1 MRVTGVLAVPVTAGF
16 FFDDQLAIRAGAGH
30 DGFDYTGQP
39 LIPGFRRVRQPGEAV
54 SVLLVLDDGGVE
66 FGDCAAVQYSGA
78 GGRDP
83 LFAARDAVAAIEEFV
98 APALRGADLGEG
110 FRSLSARID
119 ALTDAGGRP
128 LHSAVRYGVSQAVLA
143 AVARARRLTMAEV
156 IREEYRTGA
165 PLLPV
170 PLYAQSGDE
179 RYGNAEKMILKG
191 VDVLPHGLINNVAE
205 KFGASGEIL
214 AGYVRWLTARIG
226 ELAPSPDYR
235 PRLHL
240 DLYGCA
246 GLAFGGE
253 TDAVAAY
260 LADLGRIARPYDLAV
275 EHPIDAGSR
284 EAQIATYQRL
294 RCRLAELQS
303 PVRIVV
309 DEWCNTL
316 DDVRAFVAAGAAD
329 VIHVKT
335 PDLGSIGN
343 TAEALLLAR
352 DAGLEAYC
360 GGTCNETDRSAQV
373 TAHVAMACQATQV
386 LAKPGMGVDEGL
398 MIVGNEMA
406 RTAALVRAREAA
418 RQPARCAG
426 SPADTLV
433 GTAN

>member
-1 MRVTGVLAVPVTAGF
+1 MMRIVDVLAVPVQAGF

-30 DGFDYTGQP
+30 DGFDYTGEP
-39 LIPGFRRVRQPGEAV
+39 RIPGFRRVRQPGEAV
-54 SVLLVLDDGGVE
+54 SVLLFLDDGGVE

-83 LFAARDAVAAIEEFV
+83 LFTAHDAVAAVEKVV
-98 APALRGADLGEG
+98 APALRGTDLGEG
-110 FRSLSARID
+110 FRAVSARID
-119 ALTDAGGRP
+119 ALTGPDGSL
-128 LHSAVRYGVSQAVLA
+128 LHTAVRYGVTQAVLA
-143 AVARARRLTMAEV
+143 AVAHSRRLTMAEV
-156 IREEYRTGA
+156 VRDEYNTGA

-170 PLYAQSGDE
+170 PLYAQTGDD
-179 RYGNAEKMILKG
+179 RYSNAEKMILKG

-214 AGYVRWLTARIG
+214 ADYVRWLVGRIRD
-226 ELAPSPDYR
+226 LAPSPGYR

-246 GLAFGGE
+246 GLAFGGD

-260 LADLGRIARPYDLAV
+260 LAELGKIAQPYDLAI

-284 EAQIATYQRL
+284 EAQIATFRRL
-294 RCRLAELQS
+294 RDRLSELGS
-303 PVRIVV
+303 GVRVVV

-316 DDVRAFVAAGAAD
+316 DDVRAFIAAGAAD

-352 DAGLEAYC
+352 DAGLAAYC

-418 RQPARCAG
+418 RHAR
-426 SPADTLV
+426 V
-433 GTAN
+433 

>member
-1 MRVTGVLAVPVTAGF
+1 MMRIVDVHAVPVRAGF

-30 DGFDYTGQP
+30 DGFDYTGEP
-39 LIPGFRRVRQPGEAV
+39 RIPGFRRVRQPGEAV
-54 SVLLVLDDGGVE
+54 SVLLLLDDGGVE

-78 GGRDP
+78 AGRDP
-83 LFAARDAVAAIEEFV
+83 LFTAHDAVAVVGEVV
-98 APALRGADLGEG
+98 APALRDTDLGDG
-110 FRSLSARID
+110 FRAVSERVD
-119 ALTDAGGRP
+119 ALTGRDGSL
-128 LHSAVRYGVSQAVLA
+128 LHTAVRYGVTQAVLG
-143 AVARARRLTMAEV
+143 AVARSRRLTMAEV
-156 IREEYRTGA
+156 VRDEYDTGA

-170 PLYAQSGDE
+170 PLYAQTGDD

-214 AGYVRWLTARIG
+214 AGYVRWLVGRIG
-226 ELAPSPDYR
+226 DLAPFPGYR

-246 GLAFGGE
+246 GLAFGAD

-260 LADLGRIARPYDLAV
+260 LAELGKIAQPYDLAI

-284 EAQIATYQRL
+284 EAQIATFRRL
-294 RCRLAELQS
+294 RDGLYERGS
-303 PVRIVV
+303 GVRVVV

-316 DDVRAFVAAGAAD
+316 DDVRAFVEAGAAD

-352 DAGLEAYC
+352 DAGLAAYC

-373 TAHVAMACQATQV
+373 TAHVAMACQAAQV

-418 RQPARCAG
+418 RMRVFELTENGRPR
-426 SPADTLV
+426 
-433 GTAN
+433 

>member
-1 MRVTGVLAVPVTAGF
+1 MRIADVLAVPVRAGF

-30 DGFDYTGQP
+30 DGFDYTGEPQ
-39 LIPGFRRVRQPGEAV
+39 IPGFRRVRQPGEAV
-54 SVLLVLDDGGVE
+54 SVLLLLDDGGVE

-83 LFAARDAVAAIEEFV
+83 LFTARDAVAAVEEVV
-98 APALRGADLGEG
+98 APALRDTDLGDG
-110 FRSLSARID
+110 FRKVSERTD
-119 ALTDAGGRP
+119 ALPGRDGGL
-128 LHSAVRYGVSQAVLA
+128 LHTAVRYGVTQAVLA
-143 AVARARRLTMAEV
+143 AVAYSRRLTMAEV
-156 IREEYRTGA
+156 IRDEYDTGA

-170 PLYAQSGDE
+170 PLYAQTGDD
-179 RYGNAEKMILKG
+179 RYSNAEKMILKG

-214 AGYVRWLTARIG
+214 ADYVRWLVGRIR
-226 ELAPSPDYR
+226 ELAPSPGYR

-246 GLAFGGE
+246 GLAFHGD
-253 TDAVAAY
+253 TDAVARY
-260 LADLGRIARPYDLAV
+260 LDQLGQLAQPYDLAI

-284 EAQIATYQRL
+284 EAQIATFRRL
-294 RCRLAELQS
+294 RDGLSARGS
-303 PVRIVV
+303 GVRIVV

-316 DDVRAFVAAGAAD
+316 DDVRAFVEAGAAD

-343 TAEALLLAR
+343 TVEALLLAR
-352 DAGLEAYC
+352 NAGLAAYC

-398 MIVGNEMA
+398 MIVANEMA
-406 RTAALVRAREAA
+406 RTAALVRAREAMRHA
-418 RQPARCAG
+418 R
-426 SPADTLV
+426 
-433 GTAN
+433 

>member
-1 MRVTGVLAVPVTAGF
+1 MRVVDVLAVPVRAGF

-30 DGFDYTGQP
+30 DGFDYTGAP
-39 LIPGFRRVRQPGEAV
+39 RTPGFGRVRQPGEAV
-54 SVLLVLDDGGVE
+54 SVLLLLDDGGVE

-83 LFAARDAVAAIEEFV
+83 LFTARDAVAAVEQVV
-98 APALRGADLGEG
+98 APALRDTELGEG
-110 FRSLSARID
+110 FRKVSERMD
-119 ALTDAGGRP
+119 ALPGRDGGL
-128 LHSAVRYGVSQAVLA
+128 LHSGVRYGVTQAVLA
-143 AVARARRLTMAEV
+143 AVARSRRLTMAEV
-156 IREEYRTGA
+156 IRDEYDTGA

-170 PLYAQSGDE
+170 PLYAQTGDD
-179 RYGNAEKMILKG
+179 RYRNAEKMILKG

-205 KFGASGEIL
+205 KFGPSGEIL
-214 AGYVRWLTARIG
+214 ADYVRWLVGRIRD
-226 ELAPSPDYR
+226 LAPSPGYR
-235 PRLHL
+235 PRLQL

-246 GLAFGGE
+246 GLAFHGD

-260 LADLGRIARPYDLAV
+260 LAQLGRLAHPYDLAI

-284 EAQIATYQRL
+284 ESQIATFRRL
-294 RCRLAELQS
+294 RDGLSQRGSA
-303 PVRIVV
+303 VRVVV

-343 TAEALLLAR
+343 TVEALLLAR
-352 DAGLEAYC
+352 DAGLAAFC

-398 MIVGNEMA
+398 MIVANEMA
-406 RTAALVRAREAA
+406 RTAALARARQAA
-418 RQPARCAG
+418 RHAR
-426 SPADTLV
+426 
-433 GTAN
+433 